1 MDKPV
6 TTVPPLTPGKPPA
19 AAPGIGTIV
28 AVSLVVGALSGGT
41 VGIVVSKGGLSRFLA
56 PSSTQSSVQNVNTR
70 TVSVVEESATIDVVK
85 KASPAVV
92 SVVAKKDYSKIFGN
106 ESENQ
111 PYDDYFGFPFFRQQ
125 APKGI
130 QEIGAGSGFII
141 SSDGIIMTNK
151 HVATISGAD
160 QFTVVTNDGKNYDAK
175 VLATDPSTDIAF
187 MKIEAKDLPTIELGD
202 SDAIQIGDTVIAI
215 GNALGEYRNT
225 VTKGIVSGLART
237 ITAGDGTGNSE
248 TLHNVIQT
256 DAAINQGNSGGPLL
270 NVAGQAIGINTAID
284 AQGQLVG
291 FALPINIA
299 KSDLESVKKSGTIE
313 RPYLGVR
320 YKLVDPQVKAD
331 RNLSIDYGALIVA
344 GTTPGATAVVK
355 DGPADKA
362 GIKENDVILE
372 IDGTRVNQEND
383 LSQLL
388 LDKQVGQIVTLKVF
402 SDGKEKS
409 VQVILEARTQ

>member
-1 MDKPV
+1 MDKPG

-19 AAPGIGTIV
+19 KAPGIGTIV

-41 VGIVVSKGGLSRFLA
+41 VGVIVSQGGLSRFLTS
-56 PSSTQSSVQNVNTR
+56 SSTQSSVQNVNTR
-70 TVSVVEESATIDVVK
+70 TVSVTEESATIDVVK

-106 ESENQ
+106 ESQN
-111 PYDDYFGFPFFRQQ
+111 DDFFGFPFMRQQ
-125 APKGI
+125 APQGI

-151 HVATISGAD
+151 HVATIAGAD

-187 MKIEAKDLPTIELGD
+187 MKIEAKDLPTIELGNSD
-202 SDAIQIGDTVIAI
+202 SVQIGDTVIAI

-284 AQGQLVG
+284 SQGQLVG

-299 KSDLESVKKSGTIE
+299 KNDLESVKKNGTIE

-320 YKLVDPQVKAD
+320 YKLVDPTVKV
-331 RNLSIDYGALIVA
+331 NNKLTVDYGALVVA
-344 GTTPGATAVVK
+344 GNSQGATAVVK

-372 IDGTRVNQEND
+372 IDGTKVDQEND

-388 LDKQVGQIVTLKVF
+388 LDKQVGQTVTLKVL
-402 SDGKEKS
+402 SDGNEKT
-409 VQVILEARTQ
+409 VQVTLEARTQ